1 MPTLRSASS
10 STAVHRCQSCG
21 HPLDPSASVCLECG
35 HLRPLAP
42 AAIRPV
48 SERRILPAFLL
59 CALLGMF
66 GAHRFYA
73 GRIGTGILQILTVG
87 GLGLWW
93 LADLILL
100 VTGHFKDAEGA
111 RITEWT

>member
-1 MPTLRSASS
+1 MPTLRTASS
-10 STAVHRCQSCG
+10 STAAYVCQSCG
-21 HPLDPSASVCLECG
+21 HPIDPSATVCLECG
-35 HLRPLAP
+35 HLRPLSP
-42 AAIRPV
+42 AAMRPA

-59 CALLGMF
+59 CALIGMF

-73 GRIGTGILQILTVG
+73 GKIGTGILQILTVG
-87 GLGLWW
+87 GLGFWW

-100 VTGHFKDAEGA
+100 ATGQFKDGDGA